1 MERSNSS
8 LRWRTKKR
16 SFGRGGGDTRRR
28 KGERVAGRFGGGG
41 FRGLGWVGQTDPDR
55 VNSEC
60 TAASALRKISP
71 PPLPLLSPPLTVCHP
86 LLEVDNAISK
96 YESARGMAKPVFTT
110 QCFEGTWEGGRRAEG
125 GEEKKGGGEKF
136 PGCFLLFYPPPFF
149 SVVFFFFRVLVV
161 KILAAEIF
169 APFIFFL
176 FFFPQMI
183 VTEKSDLYGENLC
196 FRFIIIVDRLW
207 LLYRFV

>member
-1 MERSNSS
+1 M
-8 LRWRTKKR
+8 
-16 SFGRGGGDTRRR
+16 
-28 KGERVAGRFGGGG
+28 AGRFGGGG

-110 QCFEGTWEGGRRAEG
+110 QCFEGRGEEGGRRG
-125 GEEKKGGGEKF
+125 GEEGRRGKVSGVF
-136 PGCFLLFYPPPFF
+136 SLILSSSFFFGCL
-149 SVVFFFFRVLVV
+149 FFFRVLVV